1 MATKDLFLIQ
11 KSKRIIKSYYIQR
24 ITKVKSVK
32 NMRYQKIQTIIK
44 YYRKCV
50 FKKNLSN
57 KVYSLKRSPINKN
70 RSQLGDRRC
79 GKPRCVPCLFSSS
92 KTEQMSGQLIDKR
105 TNVWLIR

>member
-50 FKKNLSN
+50 FKKKS
-57 KVYSLKRSPINKN
+57 
-70 RSQLGDRRC
+70 
-79 GKPRCVPCLFSSS
+79 
-92 KTEQMSGQLIDKR
+92 
-105 TNVWLIR
+105 